1 MHVLRRHVVVS
12 SCRLCVRG
20 EGSAAAAVQCS
31 CCGGRKLLGDPDD
44 GDNEAVVLVVL
55 GVMMMVRERVKR
67 QAAMPGKNLNEADQ

>member
-1 MHVLRRHVVVS
+1 M
-12 SCRLCVRG
+12 
-20 EGSAAAAVQCS
+20 QCS